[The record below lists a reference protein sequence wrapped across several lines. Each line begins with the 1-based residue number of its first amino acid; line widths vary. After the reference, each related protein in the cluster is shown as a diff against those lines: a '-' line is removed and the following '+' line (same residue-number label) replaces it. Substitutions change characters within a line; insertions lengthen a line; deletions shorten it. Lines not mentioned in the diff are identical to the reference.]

1 MNKKANRKAFFILVC
16 IGLMYISM
24 AFNLTDKFTMKRTLS
39 GHAAAPQSLNVA
51 LPAAGDTAANPVRN
65 VSSERTAIEPSLFIA
80 IPIVLSAIQEGLIE
94 KEGLIL
100 IKGETNAR
108 ADFKKP
114 FDILKDKDEEG
125 LASIA
130 GIIGKKQLLHLLKKD
145 GITIKDDLELN
156 DIMLGKGYTVEKKAL
171 LAGFDNHVTDEHKG
185 LFPFM
190 FHGLEMTKTAKGFEI
205 VEKDR
210 HTKIN
215 SPVAETEW
223 VMPNLINLPMKG
235 ALEKVS
241 VRTSKIKIMGSGIVT
256 DQQPK
261 PNEKVRGDIDC
272 TIYGRSYKQ

>member
-65 VSSERTAIEPSLFIA
+65 VSSERTVIEPSLFIA

-156 DIMLGKGYTVEKKAL
+156 DIILGKGYTIEKKAL

-190 FHGLEMTKTAKGFEI
+190 FNGLEMTKTAKGFEM
-205 VEKDR
+205 VETHKR
-210 HTKIN
+210 AKMH
-215 SPVAETEW
+215 SPSAETEW

-241 VRTSKIKIMGSGIVT
+241 VRTSKIKIMGNGIVT

-272 TIYGRSYKQ
+272 TIYGRSYTQ